1 MKDIT
6 KIVHI
11 QLFSPA
17 REEMTLLTNLVEG
30 SIKHILYSG
39 HSSYGT
45 KLPLSMLGLPTGMHL
60 PVDKLY
66 DDETLHEFA
75 QRIVQM
81 IEEESHMTI
90 YKVVD
95 NNVKFRSFE

>member
-1 MKDIT
+1 
-6 KIVHI
+6 
-11 QLFSPA
+11 
-17 REEMTLLTNLVEG
+17 
-30 SIKHILYSG
+30 
-39 HSSYGT
+39 
-45 KLPLSMLGLPTGMHL
+45 MLGLPTGMHL

-66 DDETLHEFA
+66 EDETHHEFA

-95 NNVKFRSFE
+95 NNVTFHSFE